1 MLRYDLW
8 IEEWRNRIVGL
19 VVLAN
24 MVTVDHAVK
33 DLLVTTVKGNPK
45 ISTIACGLQV
55 ISIFTRLKASAKV
68 RRSRDNVGDNC
79 HMLYALKQKNGLVTN
94 LSSIRLLVESGRQ
107 ILNTFAG
114 QTGADTV
121 VYMPSGYSLS
131 KIMGKRCAQA
141 FGAQLIEDVFRK
153 TTKQEAYAMLT
164 IAKKNGGVSSD
175 EQRRLDYRLKKSV
188 GFSLKDIP
196 MSFRHFFNPLHLN
209 PTFQGIVR
217 GRVLLVD
224 DLFASGRTLG
234 AAAALIRSMP
244 GVTAVNAVCIFS
256 DV

>member
-1 MLRYDLW
+1 MRYDLW
-8 IEEWRNRIVGL
+8 IEEWGSRFVGL
-19 VVLAN
+19 VVLGN

-33 DLLVTTVKGNPK
+33 DLLVTTVEGNPK
-45 ISTIACGLQV
+45 ISTLECGLQV
-55 ISIFTRLKASAKV
+55 MSVFTRLKASANV
-68 RRSRDNVGDNC
+68 RRRRDKAGDNC

-107 ILNTFAG
+107 ILGTFAG
-114 QTGADTV
+114 QTTADTV

-141 FGAQLIEDVFRK
+141 FEAQLIGDVFRK
-153 TTKQEAYAMLT
+153 TTKEEAYAMLK
-164 IAKKNGGVSSD
+164 IAQESGDVSPV
-175 EQRRLDYRLKKSV
+175 EQRKLDYRLKGSD

-196 MSFRHFFNPLHLN
+196 TSFRHLFDPLHLN
-209 PTFQGIVR
+209 PDFQGTVH

-224 DLFASGRTLG
+224 DLLASGQTLRV
-234 AAAALIRSMP
+234 AAALIRSMP
-244 GVTAVNAVCIFS
+244 SVTAVSAVCIFS